1 MTAPSVSTTAISGLL
16 HIQLAVHGDTRG
28 WFKESYQRADLESL
42 GLPRLDVVQ
51 NNVSYNAEVGVTR
64 GIHAEPWDKYISPAF
79 GRVFAAIV
87 DLRAGEGFGQLATF
101 ELDAGSALY
110 VPRGCGN
117 SFCTLEPH
125 TVYNYL
131 VNAHWSPSASYTNV
145 NLFDP
150 TLAVP
155 WPLPREQMILSDK
168 DVAHPFLDSVEP
180 VSSLGG
186 TQR

>member
-1 MTAPSVSTTAISGLL
+1 MSEHTVTETSIPGLFDIVL
-16 HIQLAVHGDTRG
+16 PVHGDRRG
-28 WFKESYQRADLESL
+28 WFKESYQRAKLEQL
-42 GLPRLDVVQ
+42 GLPRLDAVQ
-51 NNVSYNAEVGVTR
+51 HNVSYNAAVGVTR

-87 DLRAGEGFGQLATF
+87 DLRAGDGFGRVETF
-101 ELDAGSALY
+101 ELSPGEALY

-117 SFCTLEPH
+117 SYCTLEPH

-131 VNAHWSPSASYTNV
+131 VNAHWSPQARYTNV

-155 WPLPREQMILSDK
+155 WPLPREQMVLSDR
-168 DVAHPFLDSVEP
+168 DVTQPFLDAVVPIEP
-180 VSSLGG
+180 R
-186 TQR
+186 Q

>member
-1 MTAPSVSTTAISGLL
+1 MSAPSVSPTSVPGLL
-16 HIQLAVHGDTRG
+16 RVELAVHGDERG
-28 WFKESYQRADLESL
+28 WFKESYQRAKLEDL
-42 GLPRLDVVQ
+42 GLPRLEVVQ

-87 DLRAGEGFGQLATF
+87 DLRAGEGFGRLETF
-101 ELDAGSALY
+101 ELGPGDGLY

-131 VNAHWSPSASYTNV
+131 VNAHWSPDATYTNV
-145 NLFDP
+145 NPFDP

-155 WPLPREQMILSDK
+155 WPLPRERMVLSEK
-168 DVAHPFLDSVEP
+168 DLAQPLLDAVLP
-180 VSSLGG
+180 VGPQL
-186 TQR
+186 